1 MGQVEI
7 IVDGVLVTFE
17 LLIQILI
24 DGLSLCNVLDE
35 VRNLLIMLVAP
46 GVNVAPMGVEF
57 FL

>member
-24 DGLSLCNVLDE
+24 DRLSLGNILDE
-35 VRNLLIMLVAP
+35 VLNLVIMIVVLSTHVSP
-46 GVNVAPMGVEF
+46 IGVDFV
-57 FL
+57 L